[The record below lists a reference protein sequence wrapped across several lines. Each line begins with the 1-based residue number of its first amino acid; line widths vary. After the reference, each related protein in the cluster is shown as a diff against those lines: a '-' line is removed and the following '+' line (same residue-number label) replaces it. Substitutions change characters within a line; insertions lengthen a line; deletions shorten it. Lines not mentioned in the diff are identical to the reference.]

1 MIPSSLRRFRRSVVR
16 RRYLGAVAVLFL
28 LSVAYLLLTR
38 LSTPF
43 SAQVETT
50 SISFSVGDWR
60 GSGGI
65 FNSAESS
72 VTLTMQVPCVTT
84 DEEHPLH
91 ILAGT
96 VLRDVKM
103 LSLDIPPRS

>member
-65 FNSAESS
+65 FQFRRVSR
-72 VTLTMQVPCVTT
+72 
-84 DEEHPLH
+84 D
-91 ILAGT
+91 IDDAGP
-96 VLRDVKM
+96 LRDN
-103 LSLDIPPRS
+103 R